1 MLKLFRRSGAE
12 DKAKT
17 EHAVKK
23 SRQTFF
29 RRVSGVFRRS
39 RIDDALWDEL
49 EELLI
54 TADVGVA
61 TTFKLLD
68 RLRERVRAEGVSD
81 PEEALGLLKD
91 EMAGILEFDAA
102 ESALESDE
110 APLVILMV
118 GVNGAGKTTSIA
130 KLAGMYQREG
140 KTVVMGAADTFRA
153 AAIEQLQAWGDR
165 LGVDVVAHRQGADPG
180 AVAYDALQAARAR
193 NADVVIIDT
202 AGRLHNKSNLM
213 QELAKVRRVLS
224 RQGAGAQRALLTIDA
239 TTGQNGLAQARAFM
253 DAVECEGVLLSKLDS
268 SSKGGIVFAIADELG
283 LPTLFIGTGEQ
294 ADDVAAFDARQY
306 VDELFA
312 RDDGAQRGR

>member
-1 MLKLFRRSGAE
+1 MLKLFRRSGAQ

-17 EHAVKK
+17 EHAVEK
-23 SRQTFF
+23 SRRTFF

-68 RLRERVRAEGVSD
+68 RLREQVRAQGVSD

-91 EMAGILEFDAA
+91 EMARILEFEDA

-130 KLAGMYQREG
+130 KLAGLYQREG

-165 LGVDVVAHRQGADPG
+165 LSVDGVAHRQGADPG

-193 NADVVIIDT
+193 NADAVIIDT

-283 LPTLFIGTGEQ
+283 LPTLFIGTGER
-294 ADDVAAFDARQY
+294 ADDIAAFDARQY

-312 RDDGAQRGR
+312 RGDGA